1 MIQNTM
7 YKSEE
12 EGIKI
17 IKLPVLFW
25 HLDKENLAAQ
35 VIDTPYEL
43 IGQDAGKMKLMFT
56 DKIHKEVNVKGKLS
70 LPELENVTLRFV
82 KITIRPAHR
91 EKARLFPV
99 SENIEL
105 KIPLVVG
112 KGRYESYECFFPL
125 FRESFHCYR
134 KDQITVLGEH
144 FAREIL
150 RKEDPLELY
159 KMLLYAEPKLDEI
172 RIKVNHKE
180 ILASV
185 FRDFSTT
192 STLGQIAERI
202 PHRKGIRRK
211 ISIFPQ
217 TAWEQKEYIESLI
230 GKIGFERTHVLL
242 VGEKATGKSSV
253 IYEAIRRMEKGIS
266 RSKPEKSKAIL
277 EAEENEEDEIQ
288 AVKSIFWRTTARQIT
303 SGAEYLGEWQEICE
317 ELVDEL
323 TGSGANLWIE
333 DIMSLI
339 TTGGDGPEDSVA
351 AFMMPFLKQ
360 KKFIIVGE
368 LSPKELEAARRMLP
382 GFADLFQIIRINEME
397 KTKTLK
403 IFHLFNDYSTS
414 NYKVS
419 FDREALELCYRLLNR
434 FVVYEKFPGKAISFL
449 SQLVSNALDKH
460 QKEIFTADVIKAFSD
475 KTGLPEI
482 ILRDDMLLNKEELN
496 NYFTSR
502 IIGQQQAIDKI
513 SSVIKI
519 YKTGINN
526 PEKPIATMVFAGP
539 TGVGKTASVKLLA
552 EYFFGHG
559 QKSSPLVR
567 LDMSEFQHPDQISR
581 MIGSAGSG
589 PGKMIQHVRERPFC
603 VVLLDEIEKANPT
616 IYDALMTMF
625 DEGILVD
632 AYGRVTD
639 FRNAIIIMTTNLGSG
654 SGQSIGLV
662 KTQERDY
669 LGPVKNHFRPEFFNR
684 IDHVVTFGSL
694 NPDTIRNI
702 TKKELRELVEREGF
716 AKNNISLSFTEEVVN
731 HISETGFHKDYGARP
746 LQRTIEKIITA
757 PIAKYLLRNK
767 ELKNCKLHISL
778 MGDKIN
784 IETA

>member
-1 MIQNTM
+1 M
-7 YKSEE
+7 YKPDE
-12 EGIKI
+12 EGIEI

-25 HLDKENLAAQ
+25 KIDKDNLAAQ
-35 VIDTPYEL
+35 VIDSPYEL

-56 DKIHKEVNVKGKLS
+56 DKIHKDVNVIGKNE
-70 LPELENVTLRFV
+70 LPELKDVTLRHIKV
-82 KITIRPAHR
+82 DIRPAHR
-91 EKARLFPV
+91 ERARLFPV
-99 SENIEL
+99 SENLEL
-105 KIPLVVG
+105 IIPMVVG
-112 KGRYESYECFFPL
+112 KGRYENYECFFPL

-134 KDQITVLGEH
+134 KDQITLLGEH
-144 FAREIL
+144 FAKEIL
-150 RKEDPLELY
+150 RKKDPLELY
-159 KMLLYAEPKLDEI
+159 KMLLNAEPKLDEI
-172 RIKVNHKE
+172 RIKVNHKQMK
-180 ILASV
+180 ISL

-192 STLGQIAERI
+192 GTLGQIAESV
-202 PHRKGIRRK
+202 PHRRGIRKK

-217 TAWEQKEYIESLI
+217 TAWEQKEHVESLI
-230 GKIGFERTHVLL
+230 GKIAFERAHVLL
-242 VGEKATGKSSV
+242 VGAKATGKSAV
-253 IYEAIRRMEKGIS
+253 IYEAIRRLDKGVK
-266 RSKPEKSKAIL
+266 RPEPVK
-277 EAEENEEDEIQ
+277 D
-288 AVKSIFWRTTARQIT
+288 KSIPGKNDNGGVETQSMKGAFWRTTARQVT
-303 SGAEYLGEWQEICE
+303 SGAKYLGEWQQICE
-317 ELVDEL
+317 ELVDDL
-323 TGSGANLWIE
+323 SGSDASLWIE

-368 LSPKELEAARRMLP
+368 VSPKELEAARRMLP
-382 GFADLFQIIRINEME
+382 GFADLFQIIRIDEME
-397 KTKTLK
+397 KSKVLK
-403 IFHLFNDYSTS
+403 IFHLFNDYTSS
-414 NYKVS
+414 NYKIS
-419 FDREALELCYRLLNR
+419 FEREALELAYRLLNR

-449 SQLVSNALDKH
+449 SLLVSNAMDKH
-460 QKEIFTADVIKAFSD
+460 QKEIGTADVIKAFSD

-526 PEKPIATMVFAGP
+526 PGKPIATMVFAGP

-559 QKSSPLVR
+559 QKSNPLVR

-603 VVLLDEIEKANPT
+603 VVLLDEIEKANPA

-625 DEGILVD
+625 DEGMLID
-632 AYGRVTD
+632 AFGRVTD

-654 SGQSIGLV
+654 SGQSIGLM

-694 NPDTIRNI
+694 DPDTIRNI
-702 TKKELRELVEREGF
+702 AEKELRELGEREGF
-716 AKNNISLSFTEEVVN
+716 AKNNISLSFADEVVK
-731 HISETGFHKDYGARP
+731 HIAETGFHKDYGARP
-746 LQRTIEKIITA
+746 LQRTIEKKITA
-757 PIAKYLLRNK
+757 PLAKYLLKNKGLRNC
-767 ELKNCKLHISL
+767 EFHIS
-778 MGDKIN
+778 MSEDRIMVDV
-784 IETA
+784 I